1 MSVRVV
7 TRDNTNTAQINK
19 LLAQP
24 LYLQIMNVLAREEL
38 TFQELAEFLKQD
50 DEELSQAIDTLAK
63 AGAIKRHFHRHEV
76 VYALRESS
84 LKHTIHILYGLWAEQ
99 VRTRYT
105 EPGLHHQP

>member
-7 TRDNTNTAQINK
+7 TRDNTNTTQINK

-24 LYLQIMNVLAREEL
+24 LHLQIMNVLAREEL
-38 TFQELAEFLKQD
+38 TFQELAEFVRRD

-63 AGAIKRHFHRHEV
+63 AGAVKRHFHRHEV
-76 VYALRESS
+76 VYCLGESG

-99 VRTRYT
+99 VRDRYT
-105 EPGLHHQP
+105 DHGLRHQS